1 MKNAF
6 ITLMVFI
13 ITVSVGYGF
22 IQFWPYIFAKDI
34 EGQVVRV
41 ERLVDPLAVAVM
53 NTPEGPSTKMFSF
66 AVAVK
71 DQTTGEIFTGSTED
85 RQWAAVEGE
94 GFCGVARF
102 FPYPPWK
109 LDKAGTYYGVRLLKL
124 WSCEDKK
131 PVL

>member
-6 ITLMVFI
+6 ITLLVFI
-13 ITVSVGYGF
+13 IVAAVSFGLV
-22 IQFWPYIFAKDI
+22 QFWPYIFAKDI

-53 NTPEGPSTKMFSF
+53 NGQEGPSTKMFSF

-109 LDKAGTYYGVRLLKL
+109 FDKAGTYYGVRLLKL
-124 WSCEDKK
+124 WSCTDSK
-131 PVL
+131 PTE